1 MYYVPVLVSVALAL
15 FVVFVPET
23 ADSLAE
29 CVTAVDL
36 ADFGVYAAVLADA
49 GVASL
54 MLHGAG
60 RALIRTHQA
69 RTHLSTTLLNFLKT
83 AQLA

>member
-1 MYYVPVLVSVALAL
+1 VALAL
-15 FVVFVPET
+15 FVVFALET

-29 CVTAVDL
+29 YVTSVDL
-36 ADFGVYAAVLADA
+36 GAFGVYAAVSEDA

-83 AQLA
+83 ALLA

>member
-1 MYYVPVLVSVALAL
+1 MYYVVVLVFVALVL
-15 FVVFVPET
+15 FVVFALET

-29 CVTAVDL
+29 CVTAVAL
-36 ADFGVYAAVLADA
+36 AAFGVYVAALVDA

-60 RALIRTHQA
+60 QVLIRIQQA
-69 RTHLSTTLLNFLKT
+69 ATYLSTILLNFLKT
-83 AQLA
+83 ALLV